1 MLKRNGNGATTSG
14 DGAIGVMQGFCDR
27 SGNSLGYLLLQKLT
41 RKYKGVHKAREIFA
55 NTQRNLCIRNE
66 DIPCDDSS
74 PVVDNNTDIAR
85 RSTIDDQIETSESK
99 NKIEHYIS
107 SVIIK

>member
-1 MLKRNGNGATTSG
+1 MLKRNGNGAAIAG

-27 SGNSLGYLLLQKLT
+27 AGNSLGYLLLQQLT
-41 RKYKGVHKAREIFA
+41 RKYKGIHKIREIFA
-55 NTQRNLCIRNE
+55 NAQRYLRIRNE
-66 DIPCDDSS
+66 DIPCDNSS
-74 PVVDNNTDIAR
+74 PVVDNNNEIFER
-85 RSTIDDQIETSESK
+85 RTIDDQIETSESK